1 MYSGASNFVQ
11 GVDTAFAVIFGIS
24 FFFLFSLT
32 GIMIYFI
39 IKYNRKRHPKATQV
53 KDNNKL
59 EVAWTIIPFLI
70 VMLMFYYGYIA
81 FLPQRNAP
89 KDAISVTAIGK
100 MWVWSFEYPNGIE
113 SSELTLPIN
122 KPVVLKLKS
131 LDVIHSLYIPAFRI
145 KEDLVPGTDNFMWFI
160 PEQIGTFD
168 ILCAEYCGMRHSY
181 MESKVNVLSQDE
193 FDKWYAKAPVKKA
206 DPEGLTILKNNACNG
221 CHSLDGTKT
230 VSESFKGLFGK
241 KETVLVN
248 DKEEQVVVDEEYI
261 KESIFEPNKKIV
273 KGYTQGI
280 MKSYKGVIKDED
292 IKKIVE
298 YLKSP
303 ELK

>member
-24 FFFLFSLT
+24 FFFLFGLT

-39 IKYNRKRHPKATQV
+39 IKYNRKRNPKATQI

-59 EVAWTIIPFLI
+59 EIAWTIIPFLI

-89 KDAISVTAIGK
+89 KDAISVTAVGK

-113 SSELTLPIN
+113 SKELTLPLN
-122 KPVVLKLKS
+122 KAVILHLKS

-145 KEDLVPGTDNFMWFI
+145 KEDVVPGKNNFMWFI
-160 PEQIGTFD
+160 PEQLGTFD

-181 MESKVNVLSQDE
+181 MESLVHVLPQAD
-193 FDKWYAKAPVKKA
+193 FDKWYAKAPVKKTE
-206 DPEGLTILKNNACNG
+206 PEGLVIIKNNACTG
-221 CHSLDGTKT
+221 CHSLDGTT
-230 VSESFKGLFGK
+230 LVSKSFKGLYGK
-241 KETVLVN
+241 KETVITDGTERQITVN
-248 DKEEQVVVDEEYI
+248 DDYI
-261 KESIFEPNKKIV
+261 SESILDPNKDIV
-273 KGYTQGI
+273 KGFNKGI
-280 MKSYKGVIKDED
+280 MKSYKGVIKDAD
-292 IKKIVE
+292 INKIIE
-298 YLKSP
+298 YLKSA
-303 ELK
+303 EAK